1 MILCSFIVFIM
12 HAAFSMEYCT
22 LEIIEACYISCIVS
36 LENPLDILYWVAF
49 SNFCYVTLDRHL

>member
-1 MILCSFIVFIM
+1 
-12 HAAFSMEYCT
+12 MEYCT